1 MALFANA
8 YRVCVHS
15 FVCMKTK
22 TLTYILFGIL
32 FTAVSCK
39 KDDSSVG
46 AVQKSCTLYKI
57 TYWNGMMPV
66 DVITD
71 SAGNIT
77 KYHIYNLV
85 KSGDSVLFKFQNQ
98 GTVWYILYDNLKR
111 PIKYESEEGYVYELT
126 YNNAKEQPSK
136 IYYQSPIDSIGTTML
151 LTYTNNNISQ
161 IKWIDD
167 AKELNLAVNYHLSQ
181 TNKLASQLK
190 LLVPGWSMDM
200 QIPYN
205 FALMFSAN
213 LAKSITL
220 TGATEAL
227 NYDYDFDNNNNVIKE
242 KLIFGSSDTLETSY
256 GYMCK

>member
-1 MALFANA
+1 
-8 YRVCVHS
+8 
-15 FVCMKTK
+15 MKVK
-22 TLTYILFGIL
+22 TLTLILSGIL
-32 FTAVSCK
+32 FAAVSCK

-46 AVQKSCTLYKI
+46 ALQKSCTLNKI

-77 KYHIYNLV
+77 KYHIYDV
-85 KSGDSVLFKFQNQ
+85 IKSGDSVLFRFQNQ

-111 PIKYESEEGYVYELT
+111 PIKYESDEGFVYELT

-161 IKWIDD
+161 IKWITDTE
-167 AKELNLAVNYHLSQ
+167 ELNLVVDYYLNR

-190 LLVPGWSMDM
+190 LLVPGWKMDI

-205 FALMFSAN
+205 FALMFSTN
-213 LAKSITL
+213 LAKSITSVG
-220 TGATEAL
+220 TNEGL
-227 NYDYDFDNNNNVIKE
+227 NYNYEFDGYNNVIKE
-242 KLIFGSSDTLETSY
+242 KLLFGSSDSLVTNYEYLCY
-256 GYMCK
+256 